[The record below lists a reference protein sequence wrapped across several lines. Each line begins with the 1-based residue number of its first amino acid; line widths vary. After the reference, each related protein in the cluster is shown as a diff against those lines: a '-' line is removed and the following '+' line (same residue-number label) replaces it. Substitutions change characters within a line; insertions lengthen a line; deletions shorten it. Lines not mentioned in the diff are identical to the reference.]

1 MVFFLT
7 IGSLHGER
15 SDIDYYDPISV
26 ISIIGKVFERIIY
39 NQLFDYLS
47 DHNILS
53 KHQSGLRALQSTAT
67 ALLEVTDSW
76 AYNIDI
82 GNVNAVVFLDLKK
95 AFDTVDHHILLSKLH
110 LYGLTGVSHKLF
122 SSYLDNRTQKCV
134 VNGSLSEC
142 CTLKCGIP
150 QGTILG
156 PLLFLLYINDLPNC
170 LSHSVPRMYA
180 DDTHLTY
187 SNGNIHSV
195 QSSLNEDLFNISRW
209 LTANILTLNMTK
221 TEFMLIVSRQK
232 LNNLPSLPSLNINN
246 VLIKHSHCSES
257 LGVLI
262 NENLTWENHVDALSK
277 KIGSGVGAVNHI
289 NHSLPPSYRLA

>member
-1 MVFFLT
+1 MDNCRPV
-7 IGSLHGER
+7 
-15 SDIDYYDPISV
+15 SV
-26 ISIIGKVFERIIY
+26 LSIIGKVFERIIY
-39 NQLFDYLS
+39 NQLFAYLS

-53 KHQSGLRALQSTAT
+53 KHQSGFHALHSTVT
-67 ALLEVTDSW
+67 AILEATDSQ

-150 QGTILG
+150 QGIILG

-187 SNGNIHSV
+187 SNDNIHSV
-195 QSSLNEDLFNISRW
+195 QSSLNEDLLNINRW
-209 LTANILTLNMTK
+209 LIANKLTLNMTK
-221 TEFMLIVSRQK
+221 AEFMLIGSRQK
-232 LNNLPSLPSLNINN
+232 LNNLPSLPSLNINK
-246 VLIKHSHCSES
+246 VPIKHSHCSKS

-262 NENLTWENHVDALSK
+262 DENLTWLYQ
-277 KIGSGVGAVNHI
+277 G
-289 NHSLPPSYRLA
+289 RLRFFFKS

>member
-1 MVFFLT
+1 MLRRVLDR
-7 IGSLHGER
+7 R
-15 SDIDYYDPISV
+15 SDEDNYRPISV

-39 NQLFDYLS
+39 SQLFAYLS

-53 KHQSGLRALQSTAT
+53 KHQSGFRALHSTVT
-67 ALLEVTDSW
+67 ALLEEATVSW

-82 GNVNAVVFLDLKK
+82 GVVFLDLKK

-170 LSHSVPRMYA
+170 LSGSVPRMYV
-180 DDTHLTY
+180 DDTHLT
-187 SNGNIHSV
+187 
-195 QSSLNEDLFNISRW
+195 
-209 LTANILTLNMTK
+209 
-221 TEFMLIVSRQK
+221 
-232 LNNLPSLPSLNINN
+232 
-246 VLIKHSHCSES
+246 
-257 LGVLI
+257 
-262 NENLTWENHVDALSK
+262 
-277 KIGSGVGAVNHI
+277 
-289 NHSLPPSYRLA
+289 

>member
-1 MVFFLT
+1 M
-7 IGSLHGER
+7 
-15 SDIDYYDPISV
+15 
-26 ISIIGKVFERIIY
+26 
-39 NQLFDYLS
+39 
-47 DHNILS
+47 S
-53 KHQSGLRALQSTAT
+53 KHQSAFRTLHSTVTASLDAT
-67 ALLEVTDSW
+67 DTW

-95 AFDTVDHHILLSKLH
+95 AFDTVDHHTLLSKLN

-156 PLLFLLYINDLPNC
+156 RLLFLLYINDLPNC

-187 SNGNIHSV
+187 SNDNIHSV
-195 QSSLNEDLFNISRW
+195 QSSLNEDLLNINRW
-209 LTANILTLNMTK
+209 LIANKLTHNMTK
-221 TEFMLIVSRQK
+221 AEFMLIGSRQK
-232 LNNLPSLPSLNINN
+232 LNNLPSLPSLNINK
-246 VLIKHSHCSES
+246 VPIKHSHCSKS
-257 LGVLI
+257 LACL
-262 NENLTWENHVDALSK
+262 LT
-277 KIGSGVGAVNHI
+277 KI
-289 NHSLPPSYRLA
+289 